1 MNNKH
6 ELTELYGAITAL
18 RMMIKG
24 IEETP
29 ENKTLPGTDYLVE
42 KLKDVCNE
50 INLEIAQTFNG
61 IIVNLQDAIKDI
73 EDET

>member
-29 ENKTLPGTDYLVE
+29 ENKALPGTDYLVE

-61 IIVNLQDAIKDI
+61 MIVNLQNAIKDS

>member
-18 RMMIKG
+18 KMLISG
-24 IEETP
+24 IEDTP
-29 ENKTLPGTDYLVE
+29 KNKQMPGTDYLIE

-50 INLEIAQTFNG
+50 INLEIAESFNG
-61 IIVNLQDAIKDI
+61 IITNLQNAIKDI